1 MAKVATMKMATTN
14 ILVAEIKM
22 SLPFLNFF
30 KNKDHKTSLEK
41 ALQLG
46 LITQEEKL
54 RLEADRS
61 ARRLDKYLSKQQKKR
76 K

>member
-1 MAKVATMKMATTN
+1 MTLA
-14 ILVAEIKM
+14 
-22 SLPFLNFF
+22 FLNFF
-30 KNKDHKTSLEK
+30 KNKDTKTSLDK

-61 ARRLDKYLSKQQKKR
+61 ARRLDKFLTKSQKKSR